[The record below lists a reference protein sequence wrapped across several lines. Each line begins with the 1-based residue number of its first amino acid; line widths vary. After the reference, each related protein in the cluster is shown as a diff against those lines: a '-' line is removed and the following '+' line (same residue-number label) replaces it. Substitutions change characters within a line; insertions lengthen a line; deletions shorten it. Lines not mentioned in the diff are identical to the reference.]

1 MNYEYAKL
9 FSFTDVIIVFACI
22 IMIIIGFKK
31 GFLIKM
37 LEISRK
43 FCGLIV
49 ALLFCVKFANALLY
63 PWFGEKMTTYFYNN
77 IMSNESF
84 AAIADKESA
93 ISTLK
98 TLGIPEF
105 ISTFIIN
112 SQNIDTATLSQNIA
126 NNLAVLVTTAILVV
140 LAFIILWIGTKIV
153 FWILKLLAKLLR
165 TSIAVK
171 IIDGILGI
179 VLQLIIFYVILQI
192 LTFIVI
198 IIASKANIAGFNQ
211 FVTYDILGLTSG
223 LGEGYR
229 DRGYSISG
237 WLYQNNFL
245 GNLIGLLF

>member
-1 MNYEYAKL
+1 MNYQYAKS
-9 FSFTDVIIVFACI
+9 FSFIDVIIVVACI
-22 IMIIIGFKK
+22 IMIVIGFKK
-31 GFLIKM
+31 GFLIKA

-84 AAIADKESA
+84 VAITDKESA

-98 TLGIPEF
+98 TFGIPEF

-112 SQNIDTATLSQNIA
+112 SQNIDTATLCQNIA
-126 NNLAVLVTTAILVV
+126 NNLASLVTTAILVV

-165 TSIAVK
+165 TSVAVK
-171 IIDGILGI
+171 VVDGILGI
-179 VLQLIIFYVILQI
+179 VLQLIIFYIILQI
-192 LTFIVI
+192 LTFVVI
-198 IIASKANIAGFNQ
+198 IIANKANIAGFNQ

-223 LGEGYR
+223 LGEGYKN
-229 DRGYSISG
+229 RGYSISG